1 MLSLSDVRRA
11 GNSVGRAFLLFSLLS
26 PAMFG
31 ASCAFLPSSFS
42 MALNAL
48 AMALWLR
55 EKWFLSTFL
64 TASSAD
70 PHPCSDHSSI
80 HPAHPLNTLPF
91 TFSSSDHFSIH
102 PTLIILAESS
112 FSVELK
118 AGEGHVYE
126 GMLRGGQNAV
136 ATVRVDDA
144 DFVKLIGGQLDATRN
159 APCAVMC
166 LRNDCLHRRADVRF
180 LKLRA
185 EHPVGVA
192 CSHALKTVGRG
203 ATPAGLNIDTK
214 PMVGWKKKY
223 QRQQNTKQQQKM
235 VGCRR
240 CEWWKKVEKGHKS
253 GQQQQWK
260 KDEQKK

>member
-64 TASSAD
+64 TASNKIWFDGVSRISEVL
-70 PHPCSDHSSI
+70 HMVQTS
-80 HPAHPLNTLPF
+80 L
-91 TFSSSDHFSIH
+91 
-102 PTLIILAESS
+102 
-112 FSVELK
+112 

-144 DFVKLIGGQLDATRN
+144 DFVKLIGGQLDATR
-159 APCAVMC
+159 CACARKMGSAGEV
-166 LRNDCLHRRADVRF
+166 LH
-180 LKLRA
+180 
-185 EHPVGVA
+185 
-192 CSHALKTVGRG
+192 
-203 ATPAGLNIDTK
+203 
-214 PMVGWKKKY
+214 MV
-223 QRQQNTKQQQKM
+223 QTSL
-235 VGCRR
+235 
-240 CEWWKKVEKGHKS
+240 VEDS
-253 GQQQQWK
+253 LAR
-260 KDEQKK
+260 